1 MALFTKR
8 NLVLLA
14 IAAGVGYGSQYYTVG
29 GWQHLHLVR
38 KQPEAVASPTAPMTE
53 LKDPQAWLPNGKL
66 IASNRSASGEWSLGS
81 SASTYSGSP
90 HAFRGSSVPSVA
102 IPSSANGVPVST
114 ASTQTVR
121 PGTIASSEAG
131 TATQTPTLPMMDG
144 LPEFISLPNMGKW
157 LKTASGS
164 DALTPPKPT
173 APTLRIATF
182 NLQAFGDNKAS
193 KLAVL
198 EIVARIVRNF
208 DVIALQDITSRQR
221 DTLPKL
227 VDRINQPDRRYDYC
241 IGPRVGSPHQAM
253 HYAFIF
259 DTDRI
264 ETDRYQLYTVDDP
277 EDQLEFEP
285 LVGWFRARGVDAKK
299 AMTFSLVNLRI
310 DPVHA
315 EREIRWLPEL
325 IQSIQQDGRGE
336 DDVIVAGDLGG
347 GDLKLRDSRLAGM
360 SFALEGVAT
369 TISGDEMLDNILFP
383 TKATDEFTGRAGTVD
398 FLRKFNLSP
407 EQAIQVS
414 NHLPVWCEFFAE
426 EGGIPGYR

>member
-1 MALFTKR
+1 MALFSKR
-8 NLVLLA
+8 NLVLLTM
-14 IAAGVGYGSQYYTVG
+14 AAGLGYASQYYSVA

-38 KQPEAVASPTAPMTE
+38 KQPNAVASTAEPMTE
-53 LKDPQAWLPNGKL
+53 LKDPQAWMPNGKL
-66 IASNRSASGEWSLGS
+66 VAASRSAISGSNLGASASANTGS
-81 SASTYSGSP
+81 SQPIRGANAPASAYGVPASPASAQSTRSGTL
-90 HAFRGSSVPSVA
+90 A
-102 IPSSANGVPVST
+102 SSAAT
-114 ASTQTVR
+114 
-121 PGTIASSEAG
+121 AG
-131 TATQTPTLPMMDG
+131 TETPLTLPLMDG
-144 LPEFISLPNMGKW
+144 LPEFIALPNMGKW
-157 LKTASGS
+157 LTSAPSSGE
-164 DALTPPKPT
+164 LTPPKPT

-182 NLQAFGDNKAS
+182 NLQAFGDSKAN

-198 EIVARIVRNF
+198 EIVARIARNF

-227 VDRINQPDRRYDYC
+227 VDRVNQPGRHYDYC

-253 HYAFIF
+253 CYAFLF
-259 DTDRI
+259 DTETI
-264 ETDRYQLYTVDDP
+264 ETDRYQLYTVEDP
-277 EDQLEFEP
+277 NDQLEFEP
-285 LVGWFRARGVDAKK
+285 LVGWFRAKGSDAKK

-310 DPVHA
+310 DPIHA

-336 DDVIVAGDLGG
+336 DDIIVAGDLGC
-347 GDLKLRDSRLAGM
+347 GDLKMGNARLAGM
-360 SFALEGVAT
+360 AFAIEGVPT

-383 TKATDEFTGRAGTVD
+383 AKATDEFTGRAGTVD

>member
-1 MALFTKR
+1 MSLFTKR
-8 NLVLLA
+8 NLVLIA

-38 KQPEAVASPTAPMTE
+38 KQPEAVASPAAPMTE
-53 LKDPQAWLPNGKL
+53 LKDPQSWMPNGKL
-66 IASNRSASGEWSLGS
+66 VASNRSASGGPSLGS
-81 SASTYSGSP
+81 SASTHSGSP
-90 HAFRGSSVPSVA
+90 HAFSGNRVPPAAS
-102 IPSSANGVPVST
+102 GVPAST
-114 ASTQTVR
+114 ASAQTVR
-121 PGTIASSEAG
+121 PGTLASSEAG
-131 TATQTPTLPMMDG
+131 AATQTPSLPVMDA
-144 LPEFISLPNMGKW
+144 LPEFMSLPNMGKW
-157 LKTASGS
+157 LNSASGS
-164 DALTPPKPT
+164 DELTPPKPT

-182 NLQAFGDNKAS
+182 NLQAFGDSKAS

-277 EDQLEFEP
+277 NDQLEFEP

-325 IQSIQQDGRGE
+325 IQSIEQDGRGE
-336 DDVIVAGDLGG
+336 DDVIVVGDLGG
-347 GDLKLRDSRLAGM
+347 GDLKLGNARLAGM
-360 SFALEGVAT
+360 AFALEGVAT

-383 TKATDEFTGRAGTVD
+383 AKATDEFTGRAGTVD
-398 FLRKFNLSP
+398 FLRRFNLSP